1 MELALRA
8 LLTGSAA
15 ISSYCSS
22 DRITWGVLG
31 QGKGLQALV
40 LNVVSGIGSHHYR
53 GPDGL
58 IRYRVQI
65 DAYGASYLSA
75 KELSDEVRKLLDG
88 YKGGQILG
96 VFLDTIR
103 DHHEANAADRPFRV
117 SQDFTIIWREA

>member
-1 MELALRA
+1 MEIALRA
-8 LLTGSAA
+8 LLASSPAVSALA
-15 ISSYCSS
+15 PQS
-22 DRITWGVLG
+22 RINWGVHP
-31 QGKGLQALV
+31 QGAPLPALV

-65 DAYGASYLSA
+65 DAYGASYSSA
-75 KELSDEVRKLLDG
+75 KGLSEAVRQLLDG
-88 YKGGQILG
+88 HKGGQILG

-103 DHHEANAADRPFRV
+103 DHHEASAADRPFRV